1 MANSGSNT
9 TSNKKRSK
17 RPKVRYIVIYNINNT
32 PPFGRFEVIKK
43 GGIRNKYIC
52 SSIDEPEA
60 ARVAAALNLREAVRR
75 GELKVV

>member
-17 RPKVRYIVIYNINNT
+17 RPKVRYVVIYNTHNISSS
-32 PPFGRFEVIKK
+32 GCFEIIKK
-43 GGIRNKYIC
+43 DGVINDYIC
-52 SSIDEPEA
+52 SSIDEPDA
-60 ARVAAALNLREAVRR
+60 ARVAAALNLHEAVRR